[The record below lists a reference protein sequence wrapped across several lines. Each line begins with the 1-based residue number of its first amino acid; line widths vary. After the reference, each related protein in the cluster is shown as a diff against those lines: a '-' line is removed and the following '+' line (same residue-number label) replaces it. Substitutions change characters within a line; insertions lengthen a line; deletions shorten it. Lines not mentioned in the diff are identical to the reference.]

1 MTMKILAFSDWRT
14 QQFEMLKDIVAT
26 NKPDLILY
34 AGDDLNRLVGSNG
47 TLALKTTNNFVELTY
62 PGLEPVSNTQE
73 EIFKTPLKKRL
84 AELIQK
90 KIETV
95 GILQKL
101 GVPFYYVNG
110 NDDITLNANN
120 NYYTRIH
127 NRHFFIDNSFYVLAE
142 RKGTITIKRND
153 IPDEFKHRYLE
164 IALNSDDDPFQ
175 NGIYI
180 PINPSFGDF
189 THKMKKEEINIFGC
203 ECKFGLESNIKNSP
217 NKYADIYLSH
227 IPPLGILDLSHRF
240 GINHIGSKG
249 LLHSIN
255 KYHPKLVICGHS
267 HIWGGNSR
275 KIGETLI
282 INVSS
287 HDRPSSPGNY
297 ALIDTEYWS
306 VEMKLIQYKTTC
318 HTRGL
323 SAFIY
328 GIRSKC
334 DKTEIDNLSEKI
346 VLWKN
351 NQLTHEEESETL
363 EKIETFGIST
373 KKVKERIE
381 SLQWNNPK
389 ITKKTTI
396 NPEKQAFVD
405 VETGIF
411 KGFNEPGKL
420 WLIGLYYKGEFKQF
434 KYPNQ
439 RKAFLKYIN
448 DNQIKSLAS
457 WTGYDKR
464 VLKPILKRA
473 NIDIEFIDACQRT
486 ANCVIWHNYQLH
498 DLHKAFFPN
507 KHDDENLIP
516 GYIAG
521 LYADHLIIPNKSCPY
536 CPSKE
541 EIIEKIKKRNIQDLH
556 HMVEICSKLYQ
567 PKLNSLHI
575 QPKA

>member
-1 MTMKILAFSDWRT
+1 MKILAFSDWRT
-14 QQFEMLKDIVAT
+14 QPFEMLIDVVTAH
-26 NKPDLILY
+26 KPDLILY
-34 AGDDLNRLVGSNG
+34 AGDDLNRLVGFNG
-47 TLALKTTNNFVELTY
+47 SIALKTTNIFMEFNY
-62 PGLEPVSNTQE
+62 PILKPVSNTQE
-73 EIFKTPLKKRL
+73 EILTTPLKEYL

-90 KIETV
+90 RFESV

-101 GVPFYYVNG
+101 GIPSYYVNG
-110 NDDITLNANN
+110 NDDIILHANN
-120 NYYTRIH
+120 SYYTRIH
-127 NRHFFIDNSFYVLAE
+127 NRHFYIDNSFYVLAE
-142 RKGTITIKRND
+142 RKGRITIKKED
-153 IPDEFKHRYLE
+153 IPDHLKSYMLEE
-164 IALNSDDDPFQ
+164 IALNNNYEPFQ
-175 NGIYI
+175 AGIYI
-180 PINPSFGDF
+180 PIKPSFGDF
-189 THKMKKEEINIFGC
+189 TFQNKKEEVNIFGC
-203 ECKFGLESNIKNSP
+203 ECEFGLENNIKNNP
-217 NKYADIYLSH
+217 KEYADIYLSH
-227 IPPLGILDLSHRF
+227 IPPLGTLDLSVRF
-240 GINHIGSKG
+240 GMKHIGSKG
-249 LLHSIN
+249 LLDAIK
-255 KYHPKLVICGHS
+255 KYHPKVVICGHS

-275 KIGETLI
+275 KIGETLVV
-282 INVSS
+282 NVSS

-297 ALIDTEYWS
+297 ALIDTEDWS
-306 VEMKLIQYKTTC
+306 IEMKLIKYKTTC

-334 DKTEIDNLSEKI
+334 DKTENDNLSEKI

-381 SLQWNNPK
+381 SLQWDNPK
-389 ITKKTTI
+389 ITKKITI

-457 WTGYDKR
+457 WTGYDKK

-486 ANCVIWHNYQLH
+486 ANCVTWHNYQLH
-498 DLHKAFFPN
+498 ELYNTFFPE
-507 KHDDENLIP
+507 KYDEDQIIS
-516 GYIAG
+516 GYVAG

-536 CPSKE
+536 CPPKE
-541 EIIEKIKKRNIQDLH
+541 EVIEKIKKRNLQDLH
-556 HMVEICSKLYQ
+556 QMVEICSKLCQ
-567 PKLNSLHI
+567 PKIKSI
-575 QPKA
+575 SCQPKT